1 MHRPPPTFQVNGAAI
16 RQTRM
21 DAGLSTAET
30 ARRAGISDCYLR
42 HLETGYRDR
51 MRPGSYAAL
60 RKALGLKAS
69 DNRLTAPAPP
79 EDHTQ
84 EQ

>member
-1 MHRPPPTFQVNGAAI
+1 MHRPHPTIPVNGAAI
-16 RQTRM
+16 RTTRL

-51 MRPGSYAAL
+51 MGPGRYAAL
-60 RKALGLKAS
+60 RKALGLPAS
-69 DNRLTAPAPP
+69 DRRLLTPAPP
-79 EDHTQ
+79 EDHAQ

>member
-1 MHRPPPTFQVNGAAI
+1 MHRPHPTFQVNGAAI
-16 RQTRM
+16 RKTRM

-60 RKALGLKAS
+60 RKALGLQAGDK
-69 DNRLTAPAPP
+69 RLMAPAPP

>member
-1 MHRPPPTFQVNGAAI
+1 MHRPHPTIPVNGAAI
-16 RQTRM
+16 RTTRL

-51 MRPGSYAAL
+51 MGPERYAAL
-60 RKALGLKAS
+60 RKALGLRAS
-69 DNRLTAPAPP
+69 DKRLRTPAPP

-84 EQ
+84 EH